1 MFERYT
7 ESARRTL
14 FFARYEAS
22 ELGSISIEP
31 EHLLLG
37 LLRDSRALSTL
48 TQVSPE
54 ALRHEITKS
63 VVVKAKL
70 STSVEIPFTNA
81 SKQVLQF
88 AAEEA
93 DALRHDYI
101 GTEHLLLGLLREEQS
116 AAAAVLATQGVRLRD
131 VRQAVKKLPGP
142 LETAPQAG
150 THDEVGFE
158 VAPPAGLQ
166 DAVNGIKR
174 LVADLARA
182 PRASREARDLVT
194 RIQAALDALLNDS
207 GLR

>member
-22 ELGSISIEP
+22 ELGSISIDP

-54 ALRHEITKS
+54 ALRHEITTA
-63 VVVKAKL
+63 VVVNAKL

-93 DALRHDYI
+93 DALRHD
-101 GTEHLLLGLLREEQS
+101 
-116 AAAAVLATQGVRLRD
+116 
-131 VRQAVKKLPGP
+131 VRQAVKNLPGR
-142 LETAPQAG
+142 LGVAPQSGMPEAI
-150 THDEVGFE
+150 D
-158 VAPPAGLQ
+158 
-166 DAVNGIKR
+166 GIKSM
-174 LVADLARA
+174 VADLAGA
-182 PRASREARDLVT
+182 PRDSREARDLVT
-194 RIQAALDALLNDS
+194 RIHAALDALLNDS

>member
-22 ELGSISIEP
+22 ELGSMSIDP

-54 ALRHEITKS
+54 GLRQEIEKA
-63 VVVKAKL
+63 VVCKEKL

-81 SKQVLQF
+81 SMRVLQF
-88 AAEEA
+88 AADEA

-116 AAAAVLATQGVRLRD
+116 AAAAALAAHGVRLRD
-131 VRQAVKKLPGP
+131 VREAVKKLPGR
-142 LETAPQAG
+142 LEAAPQAG
-150 THDEVGFE
+150 VQDEVGFE
-158 VAPPAGLQ
+158 VAPPGLQ
-166 DAVNGIKR
+166 DTVDGIKS

-182 PRASREARDLVT
+182 PRDSREARDLVT